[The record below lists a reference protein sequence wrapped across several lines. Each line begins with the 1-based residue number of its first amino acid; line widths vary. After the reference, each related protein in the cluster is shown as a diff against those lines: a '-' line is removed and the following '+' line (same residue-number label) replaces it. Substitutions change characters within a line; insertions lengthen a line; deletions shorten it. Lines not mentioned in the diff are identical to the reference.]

1 MCWLRG
7 FAGEP
12 VADAFVIRRVLEGGI
27 STDSVAFAVV
37 SCQYGALL
45 GVPGTCGAVRGGS
58 SFGTLLGP
66 EATGTLF
73 SAQCVGERGP
83 VASGVPAPAGDH
95 CLRAG
100 LSGLVRGHGLSG
112 GDGVVV

>member
-45 GVPGTCGAVRGGS
+45 GCLERVGRSWGVH
-58 SFGTLLGP
+58 LLAHCWVLRQQGP
-66 EATGTLF
+66 F
-73 SAQCVGERGP
+73 SALARRGRGP

-95 CLRAG
+95 RPG
-100 LSGLVRGHGLSG
+100 
-112 GDGVVV
+112 